1 MKRVLQISIGTTVF
15 GGVEKMIYEIY
26 KNIDRSKFQFD
37 FLSPNYST
45 YESYKNEIENM
56 GGKIIELKTDRSSS
70 LKEKL
75 KYNIRLYRFLKDNK
89 YDIVHINSGVFLF
102 VLQVA
107 IICKITRVKKII
119 VHSHSANANAIKNKF
134 KKFIINMLKPLL
146 KCVATDYLAC
156 SELAKQSLFSK
167 NNFKNVKIIKNG
179 IDVSKYKFNID
190 IRKQYRKKLNIEDK
204 ICYVHVG
211 RFEKEKNHKFL
222 IDIFNEILK
231 EQNNAKLILIGDGKL
246 KRSIIN
252 KVEQYGIKDKVEFL
266 NQRKDVAELLQ
277 AMDCFIL
284 PSLYE
289 GLPVVGVEA
298 QTSGLSLICSDTITK
313 ELKLL
318 DTTTFISLNESAS
331 IWSKKICEITNSIDL
346 KSRENAYKIV
356 QDNGYDIKITANK
369 MQEIYNR

>member
-26 KNIDRSKFQFD
+26 KNIDQNKYQFD

-45 YESYKNEIENM
+45 YESYRNEIENK
-56 GGKIIELKTDRSSS
+56 GGKIIELKTDRSNF
-70 LKEKL
+70 KKKL
-75 KYNIRLYRFLKDNK
+75 LYNKRLYKFLKNNK

-107 IICKITRVKKII
+107 VICKISGVKKII
-119 VHSHSANANAIKNKF
+119 VHSHNAIVIKNKL
-134 KKFIINMLKPLL
+134 KKFIITILKPFL

-156 SELAKQSLFSK
+156 SELAAKSIFSK
-167 NNFKNVKIIKNG
+167 SNLKNVKIIKNG
-179 IDVSKYKFNID
+179 INVAKYKFNID
-190 IRKQYRKKLNIEDK
+190 IREQYRKKLKIEDN

-211 RFEKEKNHKFL
+211 RFEKQKNHNFL
-222 IDIFNEILK
+222 IEIFNEILK
-231 EQNNAKLILIGDGKL
+231 EQNNAKLFLIGEGEL
-246 KRSIIN
+246 KENIKN
-252 KVEQYGIKDKVEFL
+252 KVKEYGISDKVEFL

-289 GLPVVGVEA
+289 GLPVVGIEA
-298 QTSGLSLICSDTITK
+298 QTSGLPLICSDTITK

-318 DTTTFISLNESAS
+318 DTTTFISLNDAAN
-331 IWSKKICEITNSIDL
+331 IWSKKICEITNSVDL
-346 KSRENAYKIV
+346 QTRENAYKIV
-356 QDNGYDIKITANK
+356 QDEGYDIKITANK
-369 MQEIYNR
+369 MQEIYN